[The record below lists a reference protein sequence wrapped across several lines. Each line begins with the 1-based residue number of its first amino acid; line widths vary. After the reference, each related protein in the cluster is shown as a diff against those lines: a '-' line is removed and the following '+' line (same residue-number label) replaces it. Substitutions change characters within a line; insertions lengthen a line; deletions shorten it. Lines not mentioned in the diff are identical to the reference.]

1 MRDLLIFSLVGSF
14 VLTVLLNTLPKAFP
28 GAATRAEQALHRR
41 FDRMQQ
47 PSGGSGGGGLKVVV
61 PWKAMIVV
69 SIGLTV
75 LINVIGALAG

>member
-28 GAATRAEQALHRR
+28 GAAKRAEQALHGQL
-41 FDRMQQ
+41 DRMQQ
-47 PSGGSGGGGLKVVV
+47 PSDGSGGRVKVVF
-61 PWKAMIVV
+61 PWKTMLVV